1 MIRNTPDNIPDNAR
15 ASWLSC
21 PQRRLGQMGLIVFII
36 VANTIIPFS
45 IDMYTPAVPS
55 LPAYFNTSE
64 QMVNLTLMGFFL
76 FLTLSSLV
84 FGPVSD
90 RFGRKPVLVGSLVA
104 YTAGGALCAL
114 APSILTLIGARFV
127 QAIGAGALMAVSM
140 ALVKDCFVEHRRE
153 QMISIIQVLS
163 VVGPVI
169 APLIGGI
176 LLQFFDWHA
185 SFWALALLG
194 GVCLVFAV
202 LFEES
207 LPPDE
212 RSEGGVLSTLGGL
225 VTVGRNP
232 AFMMLLTVVAL
243 FNVAFSA
250 YLAVG
255 SYVYVDFFGTTPQQ
269 YTYFF
274 AVTAA
279 FTALGPIIWM
289 KVRGK
294 VSPRQFT
301 HVVIALALVSAVVL
315 LVAGESSVFVF
326 CGALI
331 LFATLQSALRP
342 YTTNILLSQQ
352 QGDTGSASSLI
363 GFTISMFGVV
373 GMTLAVA
380 PWPTFVFGIGALML
394 ICAVLS
400 GVLWV
405 FLLRSP
411 RTRIAELEK

>member
-1 MIRNTPDNIPDNAR
+1 MADNLQKDKQKG
-15 ASWLSC
+15 WLSK
-21 PQRRLGQMGLIVFII
+21 PQRRLGQMGLIIFII
-36 VANTIIPFS
+36 LANTIIPFS

-55 LPAYFNTSE
+55 LPGYFDTSE

-76 FLTLSSLV
+76 CLTVSSLL

-90 RFGRKPVLVGSLVA
+90 RFGRKPLLVGSLVA
-104 YTAGGALCAL
+104 YTAGGVLCAM
-114 APSILTLIGARFV
+114 APSIIALIGARFV

-140 ALVKDCFVEHRRE
+140 ALVKDCFVEERRE
-153 QMISIIQVLS
+153 QMIAIIQVLA

-176 LLQFFDWHA
+176 LLSFFSWRA
-185 SFWALALLG
+185 SFVALAIFG
-194 GVCLVFAV
+194 AVCLVFAL

-207 LPPDE
+207 LPVDE
-212 RSEGGVLSTLGGL
+212 RSSGNVMATLGGL
-225 VTVGRNP
+225 VKVGRNR
-232 AFMMLLTVVAL
+232 AFMVLLLVVSL

-255 SYVYVDFFGTTPQQ
+255 SYIYIDFFGTTPQE

-279 FTALGPIIWM
+279 FTALGPVIWM
-289 KVRGK
+289 KARSK
-294 VSPRQFT
+294 VTPRKFT
-301 HVVIALALVSAVVL
+301 NVMIALAFASAL
-315 LVAGESSVFVF
+315 LLLFVGGSSVFAF

-331 LFATLQSALRP
+331 LFATIQSALRP

-363 GFTISMFGVV
+363 GFSISIFGVI
-373 GMTLAVA
+373 GMTIIVA
-380 PWPTFVFGIGALML
+380 PWPTYIFGIGAIML
-394 ICAVLS
+394 VCAALS
-400 GVLWV
+400 LILWV
-405 FLLRSP
+405 YLLRSP
-411 RTRIAELEK
+411 RTHIAELEK